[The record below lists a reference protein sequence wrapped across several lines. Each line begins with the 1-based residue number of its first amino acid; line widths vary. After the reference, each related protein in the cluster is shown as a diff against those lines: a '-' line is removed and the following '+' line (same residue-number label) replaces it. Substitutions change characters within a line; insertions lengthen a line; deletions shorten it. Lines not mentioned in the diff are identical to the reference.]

1 MSKLGKEELDAIRA
15 EWGDSQVVTKLLDYI
30 AELTA
35 PQTRHR
41 ELMAAKRELESTLDT
56 LFNQFQVD
64 NDIVLV
70 NIELEAFRSMG
81 NRLPTLKTSVELRL

>member
-1 MSKLGKEELDAIRA
+1 MSKLDKEELDAIRA
-15 EWGDSQVVTKLLDYI
+15 EWGDSQVVNKLLDYI

-41 ELMAAKRELESTLDT
+41 ELMAAKHELENTLDV

-70 NIELEAFRSMG
+70 GIALDAFHSMG
-81 NRLPTLKTSVELRL
+81 TRLPKLKTSVELRL